1 MSEGRIVK
9 ISGPLIVAEGMEEA
23 RMFEVARVS
32 DRELIGEII
41 ELHGDQAY
49 IQVYEDTSG
58 LGPGEKVVST
68 GQSLSIDLGPGLLE
82 SIYDGIQRPLDDI
95 YDQAGHF
102 ITRGINVPGLSRSRK
117 FEFAPNPELKEG
129 DEIVVGDILGEVKE
143 TELIMHRVMV
153 PPTLRG
159 GVLKEKPVEGSYTIE
174 DVIARIESDGEVQD
188 VTMLHRWPVRMPR
201 PIVRKVLP
209 VKPLVTGQRVIDMFF
224 PIGQGGT
231 ATVPGPFGAGKTV
244 VQHQLAKWS
253 DAKIIVY
260 VGCGERGNEMTDVL
274 QEFPEL
280 VDPNTGR
287 PLMERT
293 VLIANTSNMPVAAR
307 EASVYT
313 GITIA
318 EYFRDMGYDV
328 AVLADSTSR
337 WAEAMREMSGRLEE
351 MPGEEGYPAYL
362 PSRLAEF
369 YERAGKV
376 VCNGSDARQGTL
388 SVIGA
393 VSPPGGDLSDPV
405 VQATLK
411 VVKVFWSLEDQL
423 AFERH
428 FPAIGW
434 LSSYS
439 LYHDNLR
446 EYFRGEVEEE
456 WEDIRT
462 TAMGLLQKESEL
474 RELVRLVGVDS
485 LSAGDRIVLE
495 TSKHIR
501 EDFLHQSAFD
511 PEDEYTRLGKQFL
524 MLKSIIELHRECE
537 RALEKKAPL
546 RKLLELPVKEKIS
559 RMRYIKEDDFA
570 EFDAIRS
577 EITAQISE
585 SMTENRVGEAE

>member
-1 MSEGRIVK
+1 MAAGRIVK
-9 ISGPLIVAEGMEEA
+9 VSGPLIVAEGMVEA

-32 DRELIGEII
+32 DKKLIGEVI

-58 LGPGEKVVST
+58 LGPGEEVEST
-68 GQSLSIDLGPGLLE
+68 GQALSIELGPGLLQ
-82 SIYDGIQRPLDDI
+82 SIYDGIQRPLDVI
-95 YDQAGHF
+95 YGQTGHY
-102 ITRGINVPGLSRSRK
+102 ITRGINVPGLDRK
-117 FEFAPNPELKEG
+117 RKWDFVPNDELKKGEEVEAG
-129 DEIVVGDILGEVKE
+129 DLLGKIQE
-143 TELIMHRVMV
+143 TELIVHRVMV
-153 PPTLRG
+153 PPLVKKGTL
-159 GVLKEKPVEGSYTIE
+159 VKKPEKGSYHIEETIAE
-174 DVIARIESDGEVQD
+174 IKTDDGVYD
-188 VTMLHRWPVRMPR
+188 MKLLHRWPVRTPR
-201 PIVRKVLP
+201 PVARKLIP
-209 VKPLVTGQRVIDMFF
+209 QEPLVTGQRVIDTFF

-244 VQHQLAKWS
+244 IQHQLAKWS
-253 DAKIIVY
+253 DAEVIVY
-260 VGCGERGNEMTDVL
+260 IGCGERGNEMTDVL
-274 QEFPEL
+274 QEFPAL
-280 VDPNTGR
+280 VDPATGR

-318 EYFRDMGYDV
+318 EYFRDMGYNV

-362 PSRLAEF
+362 PSRIADF
-369 YERAGKV
+369 YERAGRT
-376 VCNGSDARQGTL
+376 VCLGRDGRIGTL

-446 EYFRGEVEEE
+446 DYFRNEVAENWEEL
-456 WEDIRT
+456 RT
-462 TAMGLLQKESEL
+462 ESMELLQKEAEL
-474 RELVRLVGVDS
+474 KELVRLVGVDS
-485 LSAGDRIVLE
+485 LSPQDRVVLE
-495 TSKHIR
+495 TTKSIR

-511 PEDEYTRLGKQFL
+511 LDDAYTRLSKQFR
-524 MLKSIIELHRECE
+524 MLQVILDLHHTYIKAVE
-537 RALEKKAPL
+537 RNVPLEN
-546 RKLLELPVKEKIS
+546 LLDLPVKKRIS
-559 RMRYIKEDDFA
+559 NIRFIPEDDTERFDEILNEIKTQVA
-570 EFDAIRS
+570 EREMAVR
-577 EITAQISE
+577 T
-585 SMTENRVGEAE
+585 GEQ

>member
-1 MSEGRIVK
+1 MADGRIVK
-9 ISGPLIVAEGMEEA
+9 ISGPLIVAEGMEGA

-58 LGPGEKVVST
+58 LGPGEKVVMT

-82 SIYDGIQRPLDDI
+82 SIYDGIQRPLDAI
-95 YDQAGHF
+95 YAQAGHF
-102 ITRGINVPGLSRSRK
+102 ITRGINVPGLDRNRK
-117 FEFAPNPELKEG
+117 FDLIPNPGLKEG
-129 DEIVVGDILGEVKE
+129 DEIQVGDILGEVKE

-153 PPTLRG
+153 PPTVKGGILR
-159 GVLKEKPVEGSYTIE
+159 KKPEKGTYTIE
-174 DVIARIESDGEVQD
+174 DVIAVIEADGQVQEVR
-188 VTMLHRWPVRMPR
+188 MFHRWPVRTPR
-201 PIVRKVLP
+201 PITRKTLP
-209 VKPLVTGQRVIDMFF
+209 VKPLVTGQRVIDTFF
-224 PIGQGGT
+224 PISQGGT
-231 ATVPGPFGAGKTV
+231 ATIPGPFGAGKTV

-253 DAKIIVY
+253 DANVIVY

-280 VDPNTGR
+280 IDPKTNR

-318 EYFRDMGYDV
+318 EYYRDMGYDV

-369 YERAGKV
+369 YERSGKV
-376 VCNGSDARQGTL
+376 VCRGSDERKGTL
-388 SVIGA
+388 SIVGA

-446 EYFRGEVEEE
+446 EYFRGEVDEE
-456 WEDIRT
+456 WEDVRT
-462 TAMGLLQKESEL
+462 TAMILLQKEAEL
-474 RELVRLVGVDS
+474 KELVRLVGVDS
-485 LSAGDRIVLE
+485 LSSSDRIVLE
-495 TSKHIR
+495 TAKHIR

-511 PEDEYTRLGKQFL
+511 PDDAYTRLEKQFL
-524 MLKSIIELHRECE
+524 MLKVIVELHRACE
-537 RALEKKAPL
+537 RAIEKKAPL
-546 RKLLELPVKEKIS
+546 RKLLELPVREKIA
-559 RMRYIKEDDFA
+559 RMKHIKEDDLA
-570 EFDAIRS
+570 GFDSILGD
-577 EITAQISE
+577 ITAQIAG